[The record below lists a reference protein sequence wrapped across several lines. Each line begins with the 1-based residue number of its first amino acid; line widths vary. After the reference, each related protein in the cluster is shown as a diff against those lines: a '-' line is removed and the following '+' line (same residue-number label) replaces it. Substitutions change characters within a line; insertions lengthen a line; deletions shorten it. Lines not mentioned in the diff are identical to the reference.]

1 LAECK
6 VTPAEAKGDFL
17 FCGSR
22 KSEHGAMKHKVT
34 IKDLARMA
42 NVTAATVSMVLNGKT
57 NISAATRKKIL
68 ALAEEH
74 RYVPNLAARSL
85 VKARTHS
92 IGIIMPDLVEPFN
105 ATALRAISNSV
116 IPTGYRLVLYDT
128 LATTNWEE
136 ELYHRI
142 SSEGRVDGIIH
153 KALEMSECDL
163 KRLEALHV
171 PMVVFENELSWVDC
185 VAVDNEEGAYGATQY
200 LINQG
205 HRKIGL
211 IGCKMARPV
220 ILPRLA
226 GAKKALHESGL
237 QFDAQHYYEA
247 SVFSAHEGTL
257 AADYFHSLSD
267 KPTAIFVIAGDY
279 MACGFLARIRK
290 LAYKIPED
298 FALVGYDGLELS
310 SFLHPQLTTVRQPLE
325 KMAEAAIA
333 MLLQRIEHR
342 DKPCEI
348 RKFKTELIVRE
359 SA

>member
-1 LAECK
+1 
-6 VTPAEAKGDFL
+6 
-17 FCGSR
+17 
-22 KSEHGAMKHKVT
+22 MKPKVT

-57 NISAATRKKIL
+57 NISAATRQKIL

-74 RYVPNLAARSL
+74 HYVANVAARGL

-92 IGIIMPDLVEPFN
+92 IGIIMPELVEPFN

-116 IPTGYRLVLYDT
+116 IPTGYRLVLYDMF
-128 LATTNWEE
+128 AMVNWEE
-136 ELYHRI
+136 EIYHRI

-153 KALEMSECDL
+153 KALEMAESDL
-163 KRLEALHV
+163 KRLESLHV

-185 VAVDNEEGAYGATQY
+185 VAVDNEEGAYSATQY
-200 LINQG
+200 LLNQG

-211 IGCKMARPV
+211 VGCKMASQV
-220 ILPRLA
+220 INPRVR
-226 GAKKALHESGL
+226 GAQKALQEAGL
-237 QFDAQHYYEA
+237 KLDEAHHYQA
-247 SVFSAHEGTL
+247 TNFSAHEGTL
-257 AADYFHSLSD
+257 AADYFHSLSN

-279 MACGFLARIRK
+279 MACGLLARLRK

-325 KMAEAAIA
+325 QMAEAAIA
-333 MLLQRIEHR
+333 MLMQRIEQR
-342 DKPCEI
+342 DKPHEI
-348 RKFKTELIVRE
+348 RKFKTELLLRE

>member
-1 LAECK
+1 
-6 VTPAEAKGDFL
+6 
-17 FCGSR
+17 
-22 KSEHGAMKHKVT
+22 MKPKVT

-57 NISAATRKKIL
+57 NISAATREKIL

-74 RYVPNLAARSL
+74 HYVPNLAARGL
-85 VKARTHS
+85 VTARTQS
-92 IGIIMPDLVEPFN
+92 LGIIMPDLVEPFN
-105 ATALRAISNSV
+105 AAALRAISNSV
-116 IPTGYRLVLYDT
+116 IPTGYRLVLYDM
-128 LATTNWEE
+128 LATANWEE

-153 KALEMSECDL
+153 KALEMAESDI
-163 KRLEALHV
+163 KRLESLHV

-185 VAVDNEEGAYGATQY
+185 VAVDNEEGAYSATQY

-211 IGCKMARPV
+211 VGCKMARQV
-220 ILPRLA
+220 INPRIE
-226 GAKKALHESGL
+226 GAKQALQESNL
-237 QFDAQHYYEA
+237 KLETQHYYQAE
-247 SVFSAHEGTL
+247 SFSAHEGTL
-257 AADYFHSLSD
+257 AADYFHSLSN

-279 MACGFLARIRK
+279 MACGFLARMRK

-310 SFLHPQLTTVRQPLE
+310 SFLYPQLTTVRQPLE

-333 MLLQRIEHR
+333 MLLQRIEQR
-342 DKPCEI
+342 DLPTEI
-348 RKFKTELIVRE
+348 RKFKTDLIIRE